1 LTNLNY
7 RKRYPMGSTEQMVK
21 KFKSRRNAGYVIDWH
36 VLCDVEKAFDSSF
49 DEILFPNFLQRGS
62 ENFLAS

>member
-1 LTNLNY
+1 
-7 RKRYPMGSTEQMVK
+7 MGATEQMVK